1 MKGLKKNL
9 EFHFQKIELFSTSDR
24 VAKIVFFS
32 SLNMVLGIPMVIE
45 FQNGNGYFLE
55 YFLLEN
61 ILK

>member
-32 SLNMVLGIPMVIE
+32 SLNMVLGIIMVFEI
-45 FQNGNGYFLE
+45 
-55 YFLLEN
+55 
-61 ILK
+61 